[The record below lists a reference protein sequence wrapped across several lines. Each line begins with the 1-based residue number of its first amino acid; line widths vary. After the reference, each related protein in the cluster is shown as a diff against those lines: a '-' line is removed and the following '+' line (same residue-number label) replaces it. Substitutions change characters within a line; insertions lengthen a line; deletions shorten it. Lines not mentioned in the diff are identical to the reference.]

1 MSFLRPGPKST
12 KAPLPN
18 LPEMISDEEAQK
30 HARKSALLVA
40 KMRDGTFKAE
50 VLENLDDYGA
60 YTSKNMFSKA
70 GIEYVQVMVVIDA
83 RPHLKINAIS
93 HKQFVEYV
101 GTHDVAARSR
111 LEEVHFAKEFEF
123 RAEATSL
130 ESAEKE
136 ICKTLR
142 LKDCQ
147 AWFVNENNLCRK
159 RPVVATDPTELAGY
173 LRYDA
178 INKILAKLM
187 EDISVNQGRSAYTG
201 QEKKYTSALF
211 LNVFHVEI
219 LFAIKNFGV

>member
-1 MSFLRPGPKST
+1 M
-12 KAPLPN
+12 
-18 LPEMISDEEAQK
+18 
-30 HARKSALLVA
+30 
-40 KMRDGTFKAE
+40 
-50 VLENLDDYGA
+50 
-60 YTSKNMFSKA
+60 
-70 GIEYVQVMVVIDA
+70 
-83 RPHLKINAIS
+83 
-93 HKQFVEYV
+93 
-101 GTHDVAARSR
+101 
-111 LEEVHFAKEFEF
+111 
-123 RAEATSL
+123 

-219 LFAIKNFGV
+219 LFAIKNLRV